1 MFATKTGEQNPEDCD
16 MSSDIVCATSPK
28 THPFFI
34 HYSLRLSLELRIA
47 NRRHLL
53 TGILRDTT
61 TGVLGNI
68 LYYMVLEP
76 LNNSKEIFC

>member
-1 MFATKTGEQNPEDCD
+1 

-34 HYSLRLSLELRIA
+34 HCSLRLSLELRIV

-53 TGILRDTT
+53 TRILRDAA
-61 TGVLGNI
+61 TGVLDGT
-68 LYYMVLEP
+68 LYMVFRSLEP